1 MKRCRRFH
9 ESIELHAGG
18 DLDSDSRAKLEKH
31 LEHCIPCSSELAKA
45 RSMYRLLEKTAND
58 TFRKQHA
65 SIWPHLQSH
74 GLPPA
79 SQPVSWLGW
88 LPSGGMATACLLLL
102 FSVRMT
108 SLEPRLPD
116 PSQLTGPALPVT
128 VSPSKT
134 IREPFAG
141 NRTEFPVTGYFT
153 GAKRHTSPVHQ
164 LGRRSDIQLPAA
176 SDRQIR
182 SLRQHIDQLEL
193 EINQLRQ
200 RWIFLEKQIEPS
212 PFR

>member
-1 MKRCRRFH
+1 
-9 ESIELHAGG
+9 
-18 DLDSDSRAKLEKH
+18 
-31 LEHCIPCSSELAKA
+31 
-45 RSMYRLLEKTAND
+45 
-58 TFRKQHA
+58 
-65 SIWPHLQSH
+65 
-74 GLPPA
+74 
-79 SQPVSWLGW
+79 
-88 LPSGGMATACLLLL
+88 
-102 FSVRMT
+102 MT

-116 PSQLTGPALPVT
+116 PSQLTGPALPLT

-164 LGRRSDIQLPAA
+164 QGRRSDIQLPAE